1 MAQIHRKKSLIKKRQ
16 ATGSPKDKKA
26 FEAKQKKEKMKSALS
41 GFVSTTISG
50 MKMIGGRLAE
60 GASEVNSKKSRTK
73 MNKLANK
80 LSAFGQR
87 SGKVFGGDMGFG
99 RKPKKRRR

>member
-1 MAQIHRKKSLIKKRQ
+1 MVTIHQKKTLIKKRQ
-16 ATGSPKDKKA
+16 TAWSPKDKKA
-26 FEAKQKKEKMKSALS
+26 FEAKQKKAKLKSALS

-50 MKMIGGRLAE
+50 MKMIGGRIAE
-60 GASEVNSKKSRTK
+60 GASEINSKKSRTK

-80 LSAFGQR
+80 LSAFGER

-99 RKPKKRRR
+99 KSKKRSR